1 MDLRRPLKLIT
12 PTVDGDVLA
21 VLAGAEA
28 TFTAPQ
34 VHRLI
39 GDHSESGVRKS
50 LKRLQREGIVRAVR
64 TGQAWSYELNRSHLA
79 AAHIVALAAF
89 RSELIERIAAE
100 IRGWTAPAEHAALFG
115 SGATGGMRSD
125 SDLDLLVVRPDE
137 VDANEG
143 VWRDQL
149 DGLAAMVSGWTGN
162 DTRILE
168 FGASEVA
175 AGLRAG
181 SESILEDIRD
191 RGVPVAGPARYLH
204 RVARV
209 G

>member
-1 MDLRRPLKLIT
+1 
-12 PTVDGDVLA
+12 
-21 VLAGAEA
+21 
-28 TFTAPQ
+28 
-34 VHRLI
+34 
-39 GDHSESGVRKS
+39 
-50 LKRLQREGIVRAVR
+50 
-64 TGQAWSYELNRSHLA
+64 
-79 AAHIVALAAF
+79 
-89 RSELIERIAAE
+89 
-100 IRGWTAPAEHAALFG
+100 
-115 SGATGGMRSD
+115 MRSD